1 MISDEGNDLKPI
13 RPTRIGVITG
23 LGALVIFAVTHIAFG
38 FPEMLIHVLLLPLL
52 IGLIV
57 RFSTKL
63 KHTNPWRRD

>member
-1 MISDEGNDLKPI
+1 MISDDRNDLKPI
-13 RPTRIGVITG
+13 RPTMIGVIAG

-38 FPEMLIHVLLLPLL
+38 FPEMLIHVLLLPLF

-63 KHTNPWRRD
+63 NHTNPWRRD

>member
-1 MISDEGNDLKPI
+1 MSDEDHELKTVS
-13 RPTRIGVITG
+13 PTRIGVITG
-23 LGALVIFAVTHIAFG
+23 VVALVVFAITHIAFG

-63 KHTNPWRRD
+63 NYTNPWRRD